1 MRLIDVDALPK
12 LLDAE
17 YKQTMKLIREG
28 EKHLNTLAEGFTE
41 ASHIAK
47 YIAPTVDAVPV
58 VRCKDC
64 AYAERYE
71 RGDGEAGYYCG
82 HPQSNFTYGAHW
94 DRIYKPAKEENDF
107 CNYGERR
114 NT

>member
-1 MRLIDVDALPK
+1 MRNP
-12 LLDAE
+12 
-17 YKQTMKLIREG
+17 
-28 EKHLNTLAEGFTE
+28 
-41 ASHIAK
+41 
-47 YIAPTVDAVPV
+47 
-58 VRCKDC
+58 CKDC